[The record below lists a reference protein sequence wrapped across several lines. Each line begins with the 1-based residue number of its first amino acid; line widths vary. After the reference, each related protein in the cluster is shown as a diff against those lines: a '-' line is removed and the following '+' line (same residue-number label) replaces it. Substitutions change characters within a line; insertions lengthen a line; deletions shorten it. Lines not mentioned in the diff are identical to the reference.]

1 MTNVLSEKRL
11 KGQILEGL
19 ASDRLEP
26 KISYTTGVPYYNV
39 DFIEASICF

>member
-1 MTNVLSEKRL
+1 MNWEKRL